1 MGVCSRKNPFRGT
14 VTVSDK
20 GQIVIPA
27 ALMREIEIE
36 KGTQLFIIKRE
47 DNLGFVAL
55 KSEAVAEHIQKL
67 VNNNPI

>member
-1 MGVCSRKNPFRGT
+1 MGICSRKNPFRGT

-20 GQIVIPA
+20 GQIVIPV

-55 KSEAVAEHIQKL
+55 KSEAVAEYIQKL
-67 VNNNPI
+67 VSDNPI

>member
-1 MGVCSRKNPFRGT
+1 MGQCKKQNPFRGT

-27 ALMREIEIE
+27 SLMRELNIE
-36 KGTQLFIIKRE
+36 KGNQLIIVKRD
-47 DNLGFVAL
+47 DNLGFVAI
-55 KSEAVAEHIQKL
+55 KSEAISETLNKM